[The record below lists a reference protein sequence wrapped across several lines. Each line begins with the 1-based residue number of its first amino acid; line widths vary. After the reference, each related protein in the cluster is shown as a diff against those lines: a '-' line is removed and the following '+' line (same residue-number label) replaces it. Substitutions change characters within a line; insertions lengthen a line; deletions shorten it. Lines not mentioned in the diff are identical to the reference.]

1 MRKVVRVQNFIEP
14 ELDRFRA
21 ICNFV
26 GLEKDVFELRARGY
40 SLYEMADYLDLDY
53 DIIKRTSQKV
63 THKIIKAIPYT

>member
-1 MRKVVRVQNFIEP
+1 MRKVVKVQNFIEP
-14 ELDRFRA
+14 ELDMFRA

-40 SLYEMADYLDLDY
+40 SLYEMSDYLDIDY
-53 DIIKRTSQKV
+53 DVIKRASQKV

>member
-40 SLYEMADYLDLDY
+40 SLYEMSDYLDLDY

>member
-1 MRKVVRVQNFIEP
+1 LRKVVRVQDFIEP

-40 SLYEMADYLDLDY
+40 SLYEMSDHLDLDY
-53 DIIKRTSQKV
+53 DIVKRTSQKV